1 MSLVKE
7 KSDIELK
14 KKREDLIKYIN
25 AIDAEMT
32 LRKKNKSIK
41 EKSKGSFIDSLLS
54 KKSEKSGKSE
64 KPKKPECKGKR
75 KVTPRSTEI
84 RATKKQ
90 LQDILT
96 KNGVEFKSSE
106 KKADLIAKV
115 REKRLII
122 KAETKNKTEKKINTN
137 IIRATVAE
145 MKKLLR
151 SKGIEFKSTA
161 KKAELSQII
170 RDNKLIREVEYM
182 SMRKE

>member
-14 KKREDLIKYIN
+14 KKREDLVKYIN
-25 AIDAEMT
+25 AIDQELK
-32 LRKKNKSIK
+32 LRKS
-41 EKSKGSFIDSLLS
+41 EKSEKKGSFIDSLLS
-54 KKSEKSGKSE
+54 KKSTNKS
-64 KPKKPECKGKR
+64 ECKGKR

-90 LQDILT
+90 LQEILT
-96 KNGVEFKSSE
+96 KNGVDYKSSD

-122 KAETKNKTEKKINTN
+122 KAETKNKSEKKINTN

-151 SKGIEFKSTA
+151 NKGIEFKSTA
-161 KKAELSQII
+161 KKADLSKLI

>member
-41 EKSKGSFIDSLLS
+41 EKTKGSFIDSLLS
-54 KKSEKSGKSE
+54 KKPEKSE